1 METNNSPL
9 TLAELWA
16 YACCP
21 YRYFWRYVAR
31 IAPAQTARGLV
42 EATVR
47 QASSTYYGKGEV
59 PQGPYATRG
68 GDDLV
73 QCVGRTWRE
82 MVREWGCAQETW
94 DLLVDFATRRA
105 RVLEPFVSGRV
116 TKRDGTRYK
125 VPEMSKKYER
135 RAREAGLPQL
145 GAQLDERLANAPVR
159 ADEDYSLARAFS
171 DSVEIASRS
180 TWPGV
185 NAVVGADLPY
195 EVELTD
201 GHTLEGRAE
210 LVTRAAGR
218 EVNVEVHDYDRPV
231 CLPVALLRRDLRVVA
246 GLHAQSREWAGVR
259 SVVYRHMRSGA
270 SVSIRR
276 PPGKGRL
283 LTALVGVAAGIRH
296 HVYVPRLAVQSRE
309 CLSCPFQTLC
319 TDGPDVLDTLDPTL
333 LAEIGILV
341 VTQEHEEGG

>member
-1 METNNSPL
+1 MERNNSPL

-47 QASSTYYGKGEV
+47 QASSMYYGK
-59 PQGPYATRG
+59 G

-73 QCVGRTWRE
+73 QCVGLTWRE
-82 MVREWGCAQETW
+82 MVQEWECAQDTW
-94 DLLVDFATRRA
+94 DLLVDFAATRA

-125 VPEMSKKYER
+125 VPEMSKKYKR
-135 RAREAGLPQL
+135 KAGEAGLPQL
-145 GAQLDERLANAPVR
+145 GAQLDERLARAPVR
-159 ADEDYSLARAFS
+159 ADEDYGLAHAFS

-180 TWPGV
+180 AWPAL

-201 GHTLEGRAE
+201 GYTLEGRAE
-210 LVTRAAGR
+210 LVTRAGER
-218 EVNVEVHDYDRPV
+218 EVNIEVHDYDRPV

-246 GLHAQSREWAGVR
+246 GLHAQSREWAAVH

-270 SVSIRR
+270 SVSIGRL
-276 PPGKGRL
+276 PGTGRL
-283 LTALVGVAAGIRH
+283 LTALVGAAAGIRH

-341 VTQEHEEGG
+341 VTQEGEGGG